1 MTATSNGNEKAQSSA
16 ETNGKSGGEQ
26 TVAGAIKEVLDRVR
40 GNLGVILVVGEGQ
53 DYETAA
59 QYAAKDLSTVRKV
72 LVGEGTEEA
81 QKELRVQ
88 LLQSS
93 PTPQMEFVIPKMICC
108 PKGGQC
114 NLISLLV
121 KTLRAQEFECR
132 KDTEAILVDLLAN
145 TEEAVDQL
153 STGILQQLCEAYEWC
168 NYGAVALNSGNIL
181 RQALKHEVIARRL
194 LNHPTDGD
202 RSPAMFESSLLR
214 RFFRY
219 VNVVDFEVASDAF
232 WTFREALIK
241 HPKLTADYLDQ
252 HYSGF
257 FCQMNRLLQ
266 PQQNYVTRRQSL
278 KVLGELLL
286 SRDNFEVMQRFTQS
300 TQQLKSVMTLLKD
313 SSVHIKYEAF
323 HVFKLFVANPKKTD
337 EVKLILSMNKEK
349 LLEYFGSFGESAEGS
364 IDPALQEEKNVLI
377 REIKSLPAV
386 VKGK

>member
-1 MTATSNGNEKAQSSA
+1 MTAASSENGKTQSKTDSNGKA
-16 ETNGKSGGEQ
+16 GEQ

-40 GNLGVILVVGEGQ
+40 GNLRVILVVGEGP

-81 QKELRVQ
+81 QKELRIQ
-88 LLQSS
+88 LLQNSL
-93 PTPQMEFVIPKMICC
+93 PPQNEVVPQMICC

-114 NLISLLV
+114 NLITLLV

-153 STGILQQLCEAYEWC
+153 TSGILQQLCEAYEWC

-202 RSPAMFESSLLR
+202 HSTAMFESSLLR

-241 HPKLTADYLDQ
+241 HPALTADYLNV

-286 SRDNFEVMQRFTQS
+286 SRENFDVMQRFTQS

-337 EVKLILSMNKEK
+337 DVKLILSMNKDK
-349 LLEYFGSFGESAEGS
+349 LLDYFESFGESAEGS

-377 REIKSLPAV
+377 REIKALPAV
-386 VKGK
+386 AKSK